1 MSEWLY
7 HFVVYAEMHGLS
19 TALAFI
25 CLMQYVLHIYTR
37 QRDSEQEMNYLEEL
51 ETLEDEVSSLQHE
64 RYLARVENAVLRDI
78 FSNIEQGKAIDLL
91 LKNFVPRTTQGFAVF
106 FCSQD
111 NRLSVYASRGIEKKD
126 EGDLRL
132 DAEWLKKLTSDE
144 IVRIAGRELS
154 GSEFLKKLGS
164 SARKKVTE
172 LYLIPVNDRE
182 GCVGVIATTHL
193 FPHGVALNIQKQLV
207 GRVLE
212 SVTGSLK
219 QTMMLHDQEMKLK
232 LSQEKLVLR
241 SIADRHHDMPSK
253 LMDDYM
259 LRLTNLLE
267 ASRGALLLLTPGP
280 SGSLKVISR
289 QGIQLPVGTETIWQ
303 EHELRLAQAA
313 YQTDLPTCLGAN
325 ELAKLQVDSLIGT
338 ALTVPLFQQERLI
351 GILCITRRDRGIFSK
366 MQISL
371 ARWAADFLA
380 ETLLRVL
387 DRVEV
392 ERKANMDGL
401 TELANRRTFD
411 LKIRQELSQSRET
424 GASCSL
430 CLLDIDHFK
439 AVNDHYGHQ
448 AGDEVLRQFARVLE
462 SESKKVRSTDCP
474 LVARYGGEEMAV
486 LLPGVG
492 LEGAIR
498 IGESIRQA
506 ASQMVILHNQQ
517 RIRITVSIGVAS
529 SPRHAT
535 TADALIEAA
544 DQALYQAKTGGRNAV
559 RAAQTD
565 AATNSQRTNGEATG
579 RSVSR

>member
-1 MSEWLY
+1 MLEWFY
-7 HFVVYAEMHGLS
+7 HFAAYAEMHGLS

-25 CLMQYVLHIYTR
+25 CLIQYVMHIYAR
-37 QRDSEQEMNYLEEL
+37 QRDSEQEVSYLEEL
-51 ETLEDEVSSLQHE
+51 EILEDEVSSLQHE

-91 LKNFVPRTTQGFAVF
+91 LKNFVPKTTQGFAVF
-106 FCSQD
+106 FCSRD
-111 NRLSVYASRGIEKKD
+111 NRLSVYASRGLD
-126 EGDLRL
+126 EQICNDLNL
-132 DAEWLKKLTSDE
+132 DTDWLKKLTSDD
-144 IVRIAGRELS
+144 IVRIAGKELS
-154 GSEFLKKLGS
+154 SSQFLKSLDGKS
-164 SARKKVTE
+164 RRKIHE
-172 LYLIPVNDRE
+172 LYLIPVNDRD
-182 GCVGVIATTHL
+182 GAVGVIATTLL
-193 FPHGVALNIQKQLV
+193 FPHGVASNIQKQLIS
-207 GRVLE
+207 RILE

-219 QTMMLHDQEMKLK
+219 QTMTLHDQELKLK

-241 SIADRHHDMPSK
+241 SIADRHHGMPSK
-253 LMDDYM
+253 LMDEYM

-267 ASRGALLLLTPGP
+267 ANRGALLLLAPGP
-280 SGSLKVISR
+280 NGALKVISR
-289 QGIQLPVGTETIWQ
+289 QGISLQAGTETIWQ

-313 YQTDLPTCLGAN
+313 YETDLPTCLGAS
-325 ELAKLQVDSLIGT
+325 ELAALNVDSLIGS

-351 GILCITRRDRGIFSK
+351 GILCMTRRDRGTFSK
-366 MQISL
+366 MQVNL

-411 LKIRQELSQSRET
+411 LKIRQELAHTRES
-424 GASCSL
+424 GATCSL
-430 CLLDIDHFK
+430 CLLDLDHFK
-439 AVNDHYGHQ
+439 AVNDHHGHQ
-448 AGDEVLRQFARVLE
+448 AGDEVLRQFARILE

-474 LVARYGGEEMAV
+474 LVARYGGEEMAI

-498 IGESIRQA
+498 IGESIRHA

-517 RIRITVSIGVAS
+517 RIRVTVSIGVAS

-535 TADALIEAA
+535 TAEALIEAA
-544 DQALYQAKTGGRNAV
+544 DQALYQAKSEGRNAV
-559 RAAQTD
+559 RAAQIDTD
-565 AATNSQRTNGEATG
+565 AVGTNRDFNQESL
-579 RSVSR
+579 SR

>member
-1 MSEWLY
+1 MMEWLRE
-7 HFVVYAEMHGLS
+7 FAAQAEMYGLS

-25 CLMQYVLHIYTR
+25 CLMQYILYVYTR
-37 QRDSEQEMNYLEEL
+37 KREDEQQKSYLNEMEI
-51 ETLEDEVSSLQHE
+51 LEDEVSALQHE
-64 RYLARVENAVLRDI
+64 RYLARVENAMLRDI
-78 FSNIEQGKAIDLL
+78 FSNIEQGQAIDLL
-91 LKNFVPRTTQGFAVF
+91 LKNFVPRISQGFAIF

-111 NRLSVYASRGIEKKD
+111 NRLSVYASRGLEKID
-126 EGDLRL
+126 EAKLRL
-132 DAEWLKKLTSDE
+132 DADWLKKLASDE
-144 IVRIAGRELS
+144 IVRIAGKELS
-154 GSEFLKKLGS
+154 CSEFLKELGINV
-164 SARKKVTE
+164 RKKLSE

-193 FPHGVALNIQKQLV
+193 FPHGVAPKIQKQLV
-207 GRVLE
+207 ARILE
-212 SVTGSLK
+212 SVTGILK

-267 ASRGALLLLTPGP
+267 ASRGALLLLVPGP

-313 YQTDLPTCLGAN
+313 YQTDLPTCLGAD

-338 ALTVPLFQQERLI
+338 ALTVPLFQQERLV
-351 GILCITRRDRGIFSK
+351 GILCITRRDRGVFSK
-366 MQISL
+366 MHISL

-411 LKIRQELSQSRET
+411 LKIRQELAQGRES
-424 GASCSL
+424 GATCSL
-430 CLLDIDHFK
+430 CLLDLDHFK
-439 AVNDHYGHQ
+439 AINDHHGHQ

-462 SESKKVRSTDCP
+462 SESKKVRSTDRP
-474 LVARYGGEEMAV
+474 LVARYGGEEMAI

-517 RIRITVSIGVAS
+517 RIRITVSIGVS
-529 SPRHAT
+529 SFPRHAS

-544 DQALYQAKTGGRNAV
+544 DQALYQAKKEGRNAV
-559 RAAQTD
+559 RAAQTES
-565 AATNSQRTNGEATG
+565 AAEPVKTNGTI
-579 RSVSR
+579 SRQSSY

>member
-1 MSEWLY
+1 MMEWFY
-7 HFVVYAEMHGLS
+7 HFAAYAEMHGLS

-25 CLMQYVLHIYTR
+25 CLMQYVMHVYTR
-37 QRDSEQEMNYLEEL
+37 QRDSEQELDYLEEL
-51 ETLEDEVSSLQHE
+51 GTLEEEVSSLQHE

-91 LKNFVPRTTQGFAVF
+91 LKNFVPRTTQGIAVF

-111 NRLSVYASRGIEKKD
+111 DRLNVYASRGLEEKN
-126 EGDLRL
+126 EGKLCL
-132 DAEWLKKLTSDE
+132 DADWLKKLCSDE
-144 IVRIAGRELS
+144 IIRITGRDLS
-154 GSEFLKKLGS
+154 GSDFLKNLES
-164 SARKKVTE
+164 NTRKKITE
-172 LYLIPVNDRE
+172 LYLIPVNDHD

-193 FPHGVALNIQKQLV
+193 FPHGVAPNIQKQLV
-207 GRVLE
+207 GRILE

-219 QTMMLHDQEMKLK
+219 QTMTLHDQEMKLK

-267 ASRGALLLLTPGP
+267 ASRGALLLLAPGP

-325 ELAKLQVDSLIGT
+325 ELATLQVDSLIGT

-351 GILCITRRDRGIFSK
+351 GILCMTRRDRGSFSK

-411 LKIRQELSQSRET
+411 LKIRQELAQSRESGT
-424 GASCSL
+424 TCSL
-430 CLLDIDHFK
+430 CLLDLDHFK
-439 AVNDHYGHQ
+439 AVNDHHGHQ
-448 AGDEVLRQFARVLE
+448 AGDEVLKQFARILE

-474 LVARYGGEEMAV
+474 LVARYGGEEMAI

-517 RIRITVSIGVAS
+517 RIRITVSIGVSS

-544 DQALYQAKTGGRNAV
+544 DQALYQAKNEGRNAV

-565 AATNSQRTNGEATG
+565 AASKPIGTNGKISQRSA
-579 RSVSR
+579 SR